1 MPIKNA
7 PASPDKKSSPGRTPA
22 SSAANTTVV
31 YESPK
36 DKDRREGVEGVFS
49 FASMFSLM
57 RGQYADAG
65 AFSKFGEGIAREAML
80 LGKRNEQIGRGLD
93 LLGQAGPYAGIVLAV
108 VPLVAQLAVNHG
120 RIDATKA
127 SGVQGVTS
135 PAALEAEVK
144 AELAKMEREALEAQ
158 REAERELAALKAE
171 QERGNATQAAA

>member
-1 MPIKNA
+1 MPINKP
-7 PASPDKKSSPGRTPA
+7 PASPDKKPGRTTA
-22 SSAANTTVV
+22 SSSANTTVIV
-31 YESPK
+31 ETPR

-65 AFSKFGEGIAREAML
+65 AFSKFGEGIAREAVL
-80 LGKRNEQIGRGLD
+80 LARKNESVGKSLD

-120 RIDATKA
+120 RIDAAKA

-158 REAERELAALKAE
+158 REAEQELAKLKAE
-171 QERGNATQAAA
+171 QERGGNTDAT